1 MFVPLIQATFEELS
15 LLGSRAFEVYGRNA
29 MSSLAG
35 KRLAVLGVGK
45 IGEAILR
52 GLFTA
57 GKISKGQVT
66 GSVASASSRDR
77 AAAKLGIE
85 VGLSNQEAAKDCDIL
100 LLSVKPQIMPSLL
113 NDLKGLV
120 SEDTLIIS
128 VVASM
133 TTEKIQSALGQN
145 CPVLRVMPNTPCLV
159 GQGMSVICAGQ
170 FANQSHIE
178 LAQEL
183 FGSCGETAVLK
194 ESLMDAVTGLSG
206 SGPAYI
212 YLVIESLAEAGVK
225 VGIPRDVSTLLS
237 AQTVLGAAS
246 MVLQSKAHPALLKD
260 AVTTPAGCTVDGLL
274 ELEEGKLRVTLIKA
288 VVKAAE
294 RASQLSP

>member
-1 MFVPLIQATFEELS
+1 
-15 LLGSRAFEVYGRNA
+15 
-29 MSSLAG
+29 MSALNG
-35 KRLAVLGVGK
+35 KSLAVLGLGK

-52 GLFTA
+52 GLFSS
-57 GKISKGQVT
+57 GKLSKEEVV
-66 GSVASASSRDR
+66 GSVATERSKNRVSES
-77 AAAKLGIE
+77 LG
-85 VGLSNQEAAKDCDIL
+85 VNVTLSNREAAKGRDVL
-100 LLSVKPQIMPSLL
+100 LLSVKPQMMPTVLA
-113 NDLKGLV
+113 DLKT
-120 SEDTLIIS
+120 SISKDTLIIS

-133 TTEKIQSALGQN
+133 TTENIERGLGVP
-145 CPVLRVMPNTPCLV
+145 CPILRVMPNTPCLV
-159 GQGMSVICAGQ
+159 GKGMSVIAAGQ
-170 FANQSHIE
+170 HASPGDIE
-178 LAQEL
+178 LAREL

-194 ESLMDAVTGLSG
+194 EELMDAVTGLSG

-246 MVLQSKAHPALLKD
+246 MVLESKAHPALLKD

-294 RASQLSP
+294 RAAQLSP

>member
-1 MFVPLIQATFEELS
+1 
-15 LLGSRAFEVYGRNA
+15 
-29 MSSLAG
+29 MSGLEG

-52 GLFTA
+52 GLFNA
-57 GKISKGQVT
+57 GKINKDQVT
-66 GSVASASSRDR
+66 GSVASERSRER
-77 AAAKLGIE
+77 AAAKLGIQ
-85 VGLSNQEAAKDCDIL
+85 VGLSNKEAAKDCDVL
-100 LLSVKPQIMPSLL
+100 LLSVKPQVMPSLL
-113 NDLKGLV
+113 SDLKGLV
-120 SEDTLIIS
+120 SEKTLIIS

-159 GQGMSVICAGQ
+159 GHGMSVICAGQ
-170 FANQSHIE
+170 FATQSHIS
-178 LAQEL
+178 LAEEL

-246 MVLQSKAHPALLKD
+246 MVLESKAHPALLKD

-288 VVKAAE
+288 VVKAAQ
-294 RASQLSP
+294 RAAQLSP